1 MCDVKCLWYSS
12 LAVRAYTLS
21 KATQERVYSSHHTWQ
36 GDQGSRDLKQLVAMY
51 TFKEK
56 RNNEYLCSAHI
67 LIFIQF
73 GVAA

>member
-1 MCDVKCLWYSS
+1 MAGRSG
-12 LAVRAYTLS
+12 
-21 KATQERVYSSHHTWQ
+21 QQ
-36 GDQGSRDLKQLVAMY
+36 GLEAIGGLVHNQGG
-51 TFKEK
+51 E